1 MRRPFWI
8 NAVFLFFVCMTFVYL
23 PYDLFVKPIAE
34 DEDVWFGFT
43 FYGWLAKLGGLAH
56 WFVYASLTYGLWTM
70 SSWVRP
76 WICLYLLQV
85 AWSMLLW
92 AALTGQPGSV
102 GFNLIPACVF
112 ISLSIHFYR
121 NKSMFKSTLI

>member
-43 FYGWLAKLGGLAH
+43 FYGWLAKLGGIAH

-70 SSWVRP
+70 SPWVRP
-76 WICLYLLQV
+76 CICLYLLQV

-92 AALTGQPGSV
+92 AVLTGHPGSV
-102 GFNLIPACVF
+102 GFNLILACAFV
-112 ISLSIHFYR
+112 SLSIHFYR